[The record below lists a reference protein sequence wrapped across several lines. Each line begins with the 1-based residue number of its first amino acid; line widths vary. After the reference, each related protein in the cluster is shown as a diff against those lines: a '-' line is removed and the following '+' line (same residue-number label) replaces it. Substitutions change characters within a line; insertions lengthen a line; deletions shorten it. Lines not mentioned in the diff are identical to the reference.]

1 MWRWSARA
9 YPNQLGDRLS
19 ARNSSCRQ
27 SCSSC
32 HVGRG
37 DPIEGVG
44 RAPATGDGDFVSVGQ
59 VFDLDPDPFG
69 LAERPHVCLSVG
81 YADVPSAVAF
91 GDAQLGGF
99 VWGHEVEDAGAADGP
114 NDGGGAASVLYG
126 GFGLSRLR
134 LAGVMQYLAGGV
146 GLAGNGAEPLLHNQ
160 VHVHVAALVH
170 RVERHPRVKDEHVGL
185 VALDYGHQGIE
196 SGLVK
201 GWRATFDNS
210 KPQGPV
216 AHRLD
221 HQTTAEVGLSHPV
234 TFADSSDPAVEFV
247 LILLGVQVDK
257 AQRFMR
263 PRLAGC
269 EIAGGHHLDGL
280 EKAIGSLGPT
290 AGADGGANVLTDEV
304 STVEK
309 FARWDGRRV

>member
-1 MWRWSARA
+1 MWSWSARA

-91 GDAQLGGF
+91 GDAELGGF

-134 LAGVMQYLAGGV
+134 LAGMVENLAGGI
-146 GLAGNGAEPLLHNQ
+146 GLARDAAKPLLDDE
-160 VHVHVAALVH
+160 VHVAVATLVD
-170 RVERHPRVKDEHVGL
+170 RVEGHPRIEHEYVEP
-185 VALDYGHQGIE
+185 AL
-196 SGLVK
+196 L
-201 GWRATFDNS
+201 
-210 KPQGPV
+210 
-216 AHRLD
+216 
-221 HQTTAEVGLSHPV
+221 
-234 TFADSSDPAVEFV
+234 
-247 LILLGVQVDK
+247 
-257 AQRFMR
+257 
-263 PRLAGC
+263 
-269 EIAGGHHLDGL
+269 
-280 EKAIGSLGPT
+280 
-290 AGADGGANVLTDEV
+290 DEV
-304 STVEK
+304 P
-309 FARWDGRRV
+309 